1 MDSYTLN
8 NSQEGV
14 GIVIT
19 RNSETPIE
27 YVVINLALDGEYYS
41 ITSVGNIT
49 RYYYSNPLNIGGAY
63 MNTLMFQSGSDI
75 IVIMYTNNLNII
87 NITSLICSTSIKF
100 N

>member
-41 ITSVGNIT
+41 IISVGNIT
-49 RYYYSNPLNIGGAY
+49 GYYCSAPLDTGGAD
-63 MNTLMFQSGSDI
+63 MHTFMFQSGSDI
-75 IVIMYTNNLNII
+75 IVIMYTDNLNIKD
-87 NITSLICSTSIKF
+87 ITSLIVQQA
-100 N
+100 